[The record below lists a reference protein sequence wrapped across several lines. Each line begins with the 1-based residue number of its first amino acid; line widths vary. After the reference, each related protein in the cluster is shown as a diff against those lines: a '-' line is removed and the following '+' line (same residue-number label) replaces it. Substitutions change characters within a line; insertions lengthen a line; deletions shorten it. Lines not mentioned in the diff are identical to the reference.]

1 MCINEKIISPNFVV
15 KIFKLV
21 NIQVISKNGK
31 LCQETGKTN
40 EKTSENSNIEK
51 SSFKRGDKSILRN
64 AMSRLCKIRTQRRQM
79 GFISNEAMLAKSN
92 FCRDIGYVLCD

>member
-1 MCINEKIISPNFVV
+1 MCINENIISPNFVV

-40 EKTSENSNIEK
+40 N
-51 SSFKRGDKSILRN
+51 
-64 AMSRLCKIRTQRRQM
+64 
-79 GFISNEAMLAKSN
+79 
-92 FCRDIGYVLCD
+92 YVPIY